1 MAQVSIIRHQPAA
14 VFSTPV
20 EVIIVDD
27 KQNLVRIVEPSGN
40 VGTQYPK
47 ARPCQPA
54 TPPHLTPP
62 THLPGML
69 GPLPGCHLA
78 PLLLPHPVQPPC

>member
-27 KQNLVRIVEPSGN
+27 QQNLVRIVEPSGN
-40 VGTQYPK
+40 VGTQFPK
-47 ARPCQPA
+47 ARPA
-54 TPPHLTPP
+54 TPPRPLWQ
-62 THLPGML
+62 PGML
-69 GPLPGCHLA
+69 GRLLGCHLG
-78 PLLLPHPVQPPC
+78 PLLLPRLAPSTQPSC